1 MTILELRE
9 KRAKAWAAAKAFLD
23 SHRNEKGVLSAE
35 DDAAYTKMEQDITNL
50 GNTAGVPVV
59 CKLLFDG
66 EMDFTG
72 AGAWLPVLTKDGIPA
87 YIKAKTTE

>member
-1 MTILELRE
+1 M
-9 KRAKAWAAAKAFLD
+9 
-23 SHRNEKGVLSAE
+23 
-35 DDAAYTKMEQDITNL
+35 
-50 GNTAGVPVV
+50 V

-66 EMDFTG
+66 TMDFTG